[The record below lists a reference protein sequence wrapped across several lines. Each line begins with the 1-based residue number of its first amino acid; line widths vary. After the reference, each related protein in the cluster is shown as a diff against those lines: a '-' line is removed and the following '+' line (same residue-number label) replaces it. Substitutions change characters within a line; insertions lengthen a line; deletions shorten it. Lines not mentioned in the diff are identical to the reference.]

1 MVGHVSW
8 SHGLTQQQFMYP
20 KLVFWVLAR
29 IYYPIPTYMP
39 IIEVC
44 CMIFHNSIP
53 CRFTTMHSIIDV
65 VAWPYATT
73 FCLSADLMKIQ
84 VRTLVILFTL
94 HKWSIELWHGFA
106 PQHPECLA
114 GLTSTISVSFTGSIN
129 WAVARSFATMPHVLA
144 SYTSI
149 AETKRTITSS
159 ISENLKLLLVESRT
173 NKELI
178 AFWIPLFTIEQV
190 HWLLIK
196 WPICLKRR
204 ENSCRAF
211 MNIRLFGTVENKWQG
226 DTLTLWWLSSTT
238 SI

>member
-8 SHGLTQQQFMYP
+8 SHGLTLQQFMYP

-29 IYYPIPTYMP
+29 IYYPISTYMP
-39 IIEVC
+39 IIQVC
-44 CMIFHNSIP
+44 CMIFHTIP
-53 CRFTTMHSIIDV
+53 FRFTINHNIIDV

-84 VRTLVILFTL
+84 VRTLIILFTL

-114 GLTSTISVSFTGSIN
+114 GPTSTISVSFIGSIN
-129 WAVARSFATMPHVLA
+129 WVLLQCPRVLA

-149 AETKRTITSS
+149 AETSRPITSS
-159 ISENLKLLLVESRT
+159 ISENLKVLLVESIT

-178 AFWIPLFTIEQV
+178 AFWIPWFTIEKV
-190 HWLLIK
+190 HWFLIK
-196 WPICLKRR
+196 WPI
-204 ENSCRAF
+204 A
-211 MNIRLFGTVENKWQG
+211 
-226 DTLTLWWLSSTT
+226 
-238 SI
+238 